1 MQRQLYT
8 TGKQKEPD
16 MKETNY
22 YVIKKKAVPEVLL
35 KVLEVQKLLDS
46 KRAVSVLEAT
56 EKVGISRSS
65 YYKYKDDIFPFH
77 ENEKGRT
84 VTKGRSITFVI
95 EVDDQPGVMASIL
108 NIFALYKANILTIH
122 QSIPIN
128 GKGLLTVSVDIEDS
142 ETDVSAMIQD
152 VEKIEDVSYVKII
165 AME

>member
-1 MQRQLYT
+1 
-8 TGKQKEPD
+8 

-46 KRAVSVLEAT
+46 KKAVSVLEAT

-65 YYKYKDDIFPFH
+65 YYKYKDDIFPFY
-77 ENEKGRT
+77 
-84 VTKGRSITFVI
+84 
-95 EVDDQPGVMASIL
+95 DQPGVMASIL
-108 NIFALYKANILTIH
+108 NIFALYKVNILTIH

-142 ETDVSAMIQD
+142 QTDVSAMIQD

-165 AME
+165 AMEQMYKYT

>member
-1 MQRQLYT
+1 
-8 TGKQKEPD
+8 

-65 YYKYKDDIFPFH
+65 YYKYKDDIFPFYAG
-77 ENEKGRT
+77 K
-84 VTKGRSITFVI
+84 KGRSITFVI

-128 GKGLLTVSVDIEDS
+128 GVATLTLSVEVLQTTKNLSEMVEEIEQHS
-142 ETDVSAMIQD
+142 GVHYL
-152 VEKIEDVSYVKII
+152 KIVGRE
-165 AME
+165 

>member
-35 KVLEVQKLLDS
+35 KVLEVQKLLD
-46 KRAVSVLEAT
+46 AT

-65 YYKYKDDIFPFH
+65 YYKYKDDIFPFYAG
-77 ENEKGRT
+77 K
-84 VTKGRSITFVI
+84 KGRSITFVI

>member
-1 MQRQLYT
+1 
-8 TGKQKEPD
+8 

-65 YYKYKDDIFPFH
+65 YYKYKDDIFPFYAG
-77 ENEKGRT
+77 K
-84 VTKGRSITFVI
+84 KGRSITFVI

-128 GKGLLTVSVDIEDS
+128 GIASLTLSVDVLPETGDVTQMVARIE
-142 ETDVSAMIQD
+142 EQTGIH
-152 VEKIEDVSYVKII
+152 YVKILGR
-165 AME
+165 E

>member
-1 MQRQLYT
+1 MADNIKYYVV
-8 TGKQKEPD
+8 KQK
-16 MKETNY
+16 
-22 YVIKKKAVPEVLL
+22 ALPEVLL
-35 KVLEVQKLLDS
+35 KVAETN
-46 KRAVSVLEAT
+46 RIIETENISVADAT

-65 YYKYKDDIFPFH
+65 YYKYKDDIFPFYAG
-77 ENEKGRT
+77 K
-84 VTKGRSITFVI
+84 KGRSITFVI

-165 AME
+165 TME

>member
-1 MQRQLYT
+1 
-8 TGKQKEPD
+8 

-22 YVIKKKAVPEVLL
+22 YIIKKKAVPEVLL

-65 YYKYKDDIFPFH
+65 QYKDDIFPFYAG
-77 ENEKGRT
+77 K
-84 VTKGRSITFVI
+84 KGRSITFVI

-165 AME
+165 AMEQMYKYT

>member
-1 MQRQLYT
+1 
-8 TGKQKEPD
+8 

-22 YVIKKKAVPEVLL
+22 YVIKKKAVPEVL
-35 KVLEVQKLLDS
+35 LEVQKLLDS

-84 VTKGRSITFVI
+84 VTMVI
-95 EVDDQPGVMASIL
+95 QLDDTPGVMAELL
-108 NIFALYKANILTIH
+108 NAVARYQANILTIH

-128 GKGLLTVSVDIEDS
+128 GVATLTLSVEVLQTTKNLSEMVEEIEQHS
-142 ETDVSAMIQD
+142 GVHYL
-152 VEKIEDVSYVKII
+152 KIVGRE
-165 AME
+165 